1 MPRKKTRRVDLP
13 EGPTSSPHPDG
24 EQLLQDAIPR
34 ALTLAGS
41 IRDEGHEAVAAVT
54 ADLTRDE
61 LVALAVALA
70 AMVDVDAPASDL
82 LAWVDEPEPTPA
94 QLRAWHAAWKRGEQD
109 DVTREG
115 ERLYQAWRHRE
126 QRARFVAAS

>member
-1 MPRKKTRRVDLP
+1 MSKTKKVDLP
-13 EGPTSSPHPDG
+13 KGPSRPVHQDG
-24 EQLLQDAIPR
+24 DRLVEEALPR
-34 ALTLAGS
+34 ALELAGS

-54 ADLTRDE
+54 DPLDRDE

-82 LAWVDEPEPTPA
+82 LSWTDEPEPSRA

-109 DVTREG
+109 DITREG